1 MTRYA
6 MSSALAREKA
16 AKGHA
21 TRQSELLRVEG
32 EAVTVDQVAAR
43 PGVSKTT
50 AHRRLARERAKPGAV
65 TWEGLA

>member
-21 TRQSELLRVEG
+21 TRQSELLSIEG
-32 EAVTVDQVAAR
+32 EAVTLDQIAAR
-43 PGVSKTT
+43 LGVSRTT
-50 AHRRLARERAKPGAV
+50 ARRRLARERAKPGAV